1 MYKYSFICD
10 YSEGA
15 HPSVAQAL
23 MDLSFEQNSGYN
35 YDKHCAH
42 AAEMVRE
49 LIKRPDADVY
59 FMPGGTP
66 TNTIS
71 IAGSLKS
78 YEAVIAPST
87 GHIEIHET
95 GAIEAT
101 GHKIISVDNCPDGK
115 LTADIIRRVV
125 GGFEDEHTVV
135 RKMVFLT
142 NPTESGSI
150 YYKSELEEIRKVCD
164 ENDMYMY
171 VDGARLGGAI
181 TAEGNDVTMEDL
193 GRMCDIF
200 YIGGTKNGALMAEAL
215 IINNPAIKKDFR
227 FHIKQR
233 GALTAKG
240 FALGAQFEALLKDD
254 LYFKMADHSNKC
266 AQKMAKVIRELGYK
280 FDVESPTN
288 QIFPILPKPM
298 IEELSQMYEYYVW
311 APYNDTHSV
320 IRLVCS
326 WATDETK
333 VDEFIEDFKALH
345 AKYNA

>member
-1 MYKYSFICD
+1 MYSFICD

-15 HPSVAQAL
+15 HPSVMKAL
-23 MDLSFEQNSGYN
+23 SDVSYEQNAGYN

-42 AAEMVRE
+42 AADMVRD

-66 TNTIS
+66 TNLIS

-78 YEAVIAPST
+78 IEAVIAPST

-101 GHKIISVDNCPDGK
+101 GHKIISVDDCPDGK

-150 YYKSELEEIRKVCD
+150 YYKSELEEIRRVCD
-164 ENDMYMY
+164 ENDMYLY
-171 VDGARLGGAI
+171 VDGARLGCAI

-193 GRMCDIF
+193 GKLCDIF

-215 IINNPAIKKDFR
+215 IVLNEKIKPDFR

-240 FALGAQFEALLKDD
+240 FALGAQFEALLTDD
-254 LYFKMADHSNKC
+254 LYFNLARHSNAC
-266 AQKMAKVIRELGYK
+266 AQKLAKGIAALGYE
-280 FDVESPTN
+280 FDVVSRTN

-298 IEELSQMYEYYVW
+298 IEELLKSYEFYVW
-311 APYNDTHSV
+311 APKSDTHSV

-326 WATDETK
+326 WATPEEK
-333 VDEFIEDFKALH
+333 VDEFLKDFELLH
-345 AKYNA
+345 QKYGK

>member
-1 MYKYSFICD
+1 MYSFICD

-15 HPSVAQAL
+15 HPALLKAL
-23 MDLSFEQNSGYN
+23 MDATYEQNEGYN
-35 YDKHCAH
+35 YDRHCKN
-42 AAEMVRE
+42 AADMVRK
-49 LIKRPDADVY
+49 LIGRPDADVY

-87 GHIEIHET
+87 GHIEVHET

-115 LTADIIRRVV
+115 LTAEIVQRVV

-142 NPTESGSI
+142 NPTESGTI
-150 YYKSELEEIRKVCD
+150 YSKAELEAIRRVCD
-164 ENDMYMY
+164 EHDMYLY

-181 TAEGNDVTMEDL
+181 MAEGNDVTMEDL
-193 GRMCDIF
+193 GRLCDIF

-215 IINNPAIKKDFR
+215 IILNEKIKPDFR

-240 FALGAQFEALLKDD
+240 SVLGIQFEALLTDN
-254 LYFKMADHSNKC
+254 LYFKMAEHSNKC
-266 AQKMAKVIRELGYK
+266 AQKLAQGIAALGYE
-280 FDVESPTN
+280 FDVNSPTN
-288 QIFPILPKPM
+288 QIFPILPKEM
-298 IEELSQMYEYYVW
+298 IEELHKSYEFYEW
-311 APYNDTHSV
+311 APYDETRSV
-320 IRLVCS
+320 ARLVCS
-326 WATDETK
+326 WATPEEK
-333 VDEFIEDFKALH
+333 VEQFLKDFKDLH
-345 AKYNA
+345 ERMNG